1 MLKLYD
7 SLYLS
12 STASENE
19 FSILL
24 TDMGLENFS
33 QRQREDKCNQI
44 RILKASQMHIL
55 QAEMII
61 D

>member
-1 MLKLYD
+1 MLM
-7 SLYLS
+7 LS
-12 STASENE
+12 FEPQTLNE
-19 FSILL
+19 ISILL

-33 QRQREDKCNQI
+33 RRQKEDKCNQI